1 MAVSLRLTVNLFQNI
16 QEAPPSATPF
26 DPDPYPPTNCGFAA
40 ARDGVIIECVTQ
52 SMGLSIERIEI
63 LLLIAAVVAML
74 ARRLH
79 VPYSVGLVFAGVG
92 LALLPF
98 SPNIVLTKQ
107 LVFTVFLPPL
117 IFEAAFQLRW
127 RELRKDL
134 SVILLLATIG
144 VMISAVVTALGMRY
158 LAHWTW
164 ISAIVFGVLIA
175 ATDPVAVMAMF
186 KDAKVHGRIRL
197 LVEGESLFNDATAAV
212 AFTIALVFAS
222 GQSLD
227 VAGISRMLLIMVAGS
242 VICGAVVAGAVLL
255 LAGATDDHLVEIT
268 FTTVAAFGSF
278 LLAEHFHLS
287 GVLAALVAGLILG
300 NVGHLA
306 IDPKGR
312 VAVEEFWEYA
322 AFVANSLIFL
332 LIGMRLANQDYRF
345 ALLPALIGIVVVIVG
360 RALAIYPLSLLFAW
374 SSLVIQRRHQHILFW
389 GGLRGALA
397 LALALGLPAEMPER
411 EAIITV
417 AFAVVAFS
425 IFVQGISVELLM
437 KRLGEISPDRQ
448 TK

>member
-1 MAVSLRLTVNLFQNI
+1 L
-16 QEAPPSATPF
+16 
-26 DPDPYPPTNCGFAA
+26 
-40 ARDGVIIECVTQ
+40 
-52 SMGLSIERIEI
+52 GLSIERIEI

-79 VPYSVGLVFAGVG
+79 VPYSVGLVFAGVA

-107 LVFTVFLPPL
+107 LVFTAFLPPL

-134 SVILLLATIG
+134 PVILAQATVGVVLSAAATAIG
-144 VMISAVVTALGMRY
+144 MHY
-158 LAHWTW
+158 LAQWTW
-164 ISAIVFGVLIA
+164 ISAMVFGVLIA
-175 ATDPVAVMAMF
+175 ATDPVSVIAMF

-197 LVEGESLFNDATAAV
+197 LVEAESLFNDATAAV
-212 AFTIALVFAS
+212 AFTIAIVFAS
-222 GQSLD
+222 GQSIGA
-227 VAGISRMLLIMVAGS
+227 VGVTKTLLIVVAGS
-242 VICGAVVAGAVLL
+242 LVCGAAVAGLGLL

-287 GVLAALVAGLILG
+287 GVLASLTAGLILG

-306 IDPKGR
+306 IDPRGR
-312 VAVEEFWEYA
+312 AAVEEFWEYA

-332 LIGMRLANQDYRF
+332 LIGMRLANQDYGF
-345 ALLPALIGIVVVIVG
+345 VLLPALIAIGVVILG
-360 RALAIYPLSLLFAW
+360 RAIAVYPLSLLFAR
-374 SSLVIQRRHQHILFW
+374 STLRIKPQHQHILFW

-397 LALALGLPAEMPER
+397 LALALGLPPAMPGR

-425 IFVQGISVELLM
+425 IFVQGMTIKPLM
-437 KRLGEISPDRQ
+437 RRLGEITTQASH
-448 TK
+448 